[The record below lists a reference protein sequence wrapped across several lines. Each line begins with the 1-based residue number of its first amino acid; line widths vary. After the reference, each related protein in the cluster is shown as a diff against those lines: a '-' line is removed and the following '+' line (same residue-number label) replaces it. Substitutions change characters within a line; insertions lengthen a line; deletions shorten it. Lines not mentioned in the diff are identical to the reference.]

1 MSFSRMGL
9 GKKVFAVVL
18 AVAFV
23 VGLLPATRFKN
34 VDAAGD
40 YTIIVN
46 AQCLYDYAF
55 DTLDYVNTERK
66 KNGLNELTMDA
77 SLLDAAMQRAAETYV
92 TGEAYSSS
100 EITDD
105 IAHSR
110 PDGTDCWTVNG
121 KIYGENIAFGP
132 STPYKVMYNQSE
144 NIDPNSSADMDHSSF
159 MRSSGHRDNVLFTK
173 WNSVGIGCVY
183 SGGRFH
189 YYWSQE
195 FSPSYASQA
204 VTRDQYTNVSKTFTV
219 DVTADVYN
227 RLVSKGLI
235 SGGGSSSGSSGFA
248 SEWVGG
254 KWYNADG
261 SQTYGPSGSW
271 KKNSVGWWFGDTSG
285 WYATGWQKIEGKWY
299 YFNSAG
305 YMAAGEWYNG
315 YWLNDDGSWTYANT
329 GSWRYGAGGWWFG
342 DTSGWYAVGWQ
353 KINGW
358 WYYFDGSGYMV
369 TNQYVDGYWL
379 GADGACQ

>member
-46 AQCLYDYAF
+46 AKCLYDYAF

-121 KIYGENIAFGP
+121 
-132 STPYKVMYNQSE
+132 
-144 NIDPNSSADMDHSSF
+144 
-159 MRSSGHRDNVLFTK
+159 
-173 WNSVGIGCVY
+173 
-183 SGGRFH
+183 
-189 YYWSQE
+189 
-195 FSPSYASQA
+195 
-204 VTRDQYTNVSKTFTV
+204 
-219 DVTADVYN
+219 
-227 RLVSKGLI
+227 
-235 SGGGSSSGSSGFA
+235 
-248 SEWVGG
+248 
-254 KWYNADG
+254 
-261 SQTYGPSGSW
+261 
-271 KKNSVGWWFGDTSG
+271 
-285 WYATGWQKIEGKWY
+285 
-299 YFNSAG
+299 
-305 YMAAGEWYNG
+305 
-315 YWLNDDGSWTYANT
+315 
-329 GSWRYGAGGWWFG
+329 
-342 DTSGWYAVGWQ
+342 
-353 KINGW
+353 
-358 WYYFDGSGYMV
+358 
-369 TNQYVDGYWL
+369 
-379 GADGACQ
+379 